1 MIMLT
6 KTRKDYENAR
16 VQKSALVENSYL
28 NNFKT
33 KRKEIFPLF
42 MRRLEFNMKVKT
54 KENTFEVIWCRLNQ

>member
-1 MIMLT
+1 MLM

-42 MRRLEFNMKVKT
+42 MRRLEFNMKS
-54 KENTFEVIWCRLNQ
+54 ENQREHI